1 MAPVK
6 IKFVWDP
13 KKAASNLQLH
23 GVAFEDA
30 EPAFLDPCKHVELD
44 PCEHEER
51 WRTTGML
58 DNMLILFI
66 VHTSHDEDGTEIIRI
81 ISARKA
87 TRRERETYY
96 GNR

>member
-1 MAPVK
+1 MALVK
-6 IKFVWDP
+6 IRFEWDP

-23 GVAFEDA
+23 GVAFENT
-30 EPAFLDPCKHVELD
+30 EPAFLDPYKHVELD
-44 PCEHEER
+44 PCEYEER

-66 VHTSHDEDGTEIIRI
+66 AHTSRDEDGTEVIRI
-81 ISARKA
+81 ISERKA
-87 TRRERETYY
+87 TRRERKTYY